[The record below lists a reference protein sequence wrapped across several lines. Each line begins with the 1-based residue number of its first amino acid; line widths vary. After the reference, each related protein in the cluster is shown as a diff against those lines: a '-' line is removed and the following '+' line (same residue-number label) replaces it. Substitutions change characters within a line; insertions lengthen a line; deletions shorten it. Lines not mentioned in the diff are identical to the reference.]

1 MKNRMNERSSDNQA
15 RNDRALYF
23 TDRLSADEVAHLL
36 NPGETLPKDGCS
48 MWQSVFDAPAGKP
61 RQDS

>member
-1 MKNRMNERSSDNQA
+1 MKNRMNEQSSDSKA

-23 TDRLSADEVAHLL
+23 TDQPSADEVAHLL
-36 NPGETLPKDGCS
+36 NSGETLPKDGCL
-48 MWQSVFDAPAGKP
+48 MWRSVFDAPAGKP